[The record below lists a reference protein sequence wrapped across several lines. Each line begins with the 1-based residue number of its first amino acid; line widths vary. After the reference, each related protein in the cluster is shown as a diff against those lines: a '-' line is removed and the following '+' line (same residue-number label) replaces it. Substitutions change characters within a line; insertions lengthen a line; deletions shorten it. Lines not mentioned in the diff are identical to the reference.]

1 METSELKP
9 GTDNEDS
16 AGENNFASMLHAGIL
31 TRNGK
36 ARKLAAQ
43 YSLSLIKASLDHLI
57 NINTEGKIPDVN
69 ATLSVMKEFSSQSVK
84 NELGDKYPCS
94 NEMLKELIKDHER
107 IITQLRKNMMNYYER
122 YRDMSF
128 RNLLNGII
136 EEHKTI
142 AWTLK
147 RYLVG

>member
-1 METSELKP
+1 METIQTQKKEEL
-9 GTDNEDS
+9 
-16 AGENNFASMLHAGIL
+16 AGEAGERDFSSMLHAGIL
-31 TRNGK
+31 ARNNK

-57 NINTEGKIPDVN
+57 NVNTEGKIPDVN
-69 ATLSVMKEFSSQSVK
+69 ATIAVMREFGSGSGQKETS
-84 NELGDKYPCS
+84 DKYPCS
-94 NEMLKELIKDHER
+94 NEMLKELIRDHER
-107 IITQLRKNMMNYYER
+107 IIGQLKHNMSSCYER
-122 YRDMSF
+122 YRDSSL
-128 RNLLNGII
+128 RNLLTGII